1 MSRAAF
7 VDATERWTALSTSTR
22 NTRTVP
28 AAACAVECGATRS
41 RTSIAGLRETG
52 HDGAAMQRSEW
63 VEQYAAS
70 FAGEPFVR
78 EFVFAN
84 PKFLK
89 SGIEKEVAD
98 LLFVFRGNA
107 LVAQLKSQEDPAA
120 RDPARLAA
128 WVAKRAHDGASQL
141 GGSLRTLEVR
151 DAWCAHARRGR
162 VTFAAGSLSPVHGLV
177 IVECRDAR
185 VHVPALPL
193 EVAGTPVAYL
203 DTNDFLNVVDQLRS
217 FRDLA
222 AYLTARAALGEDVRR
237 HLGGERATLEYYLLH
252 DATFDGWTSY
262 DAAATRAAAE
272 RIERTA
278 QFTAKHHRDIPAR
291 FLEYVA
297 DTLAERLSTYREG
310 LDAGTLARFDEDASR
325 LRYLAMQEILCTL
338 SLVGRRQLGAAMLDT
353 FGPPGGPPRWLHRAV
368 YLDEDLTHVF
378 VLVASHGESRQTIFQ
393 RLTVLLRS
401 ALAHYGRRN
410 ALGIVDRDSVG
421 FEMML
426 VQEFEPTPEDHA
438 AAAELWQH
446 LRVDHLRD
454 RLL

>member
-1 MSRAAF
+1 
-7 VDATERWTALSTSTR
+7 
-22 NTRTVP
+22 
-28 AAACAVECGATRS
+28 
-41 RTSIAGLRETG
+41 
-52 HDGAAMQRSEW
+52 MQRSEW

-98 LLFVFRGNA
+98 LLFAFRSHA
-107 LVAQLKSQEDPAA
+107 IVAQLKSQEDPAT
-120 RDPARLAA
+120 RDAARLDA
-128 WVAKRAHDGASQL
+128 WIAKRADDGASQL
-141 GGSLRTLEVR
+141 RGSLRTLRAR
-151 DAWCAHARRGR
+151 DTWCQHARRGR
-162 VTFAAGSLSPVHGLV
+162 VTFAAGSLTAIHGVVL
-177 IVECRDAR
+177 VECRDAR
-185 VHVPALPL
+185 VRVPNLSL
-193 EVAGTPVAYL
+193 DIDGTPIAYF

-222 AYLTARAALGEDVRR
+222 AYLTARAALGDDVRLQ
-237 HLGGERATLEYYLLH
+237 LGGERATLEYYLLH
-252 DATFDGWTSY
+252 DASFTGWTSY
-262 DAAATRAAAE
+262 DDAAASAATE
-272 RIERTA
+272 RIERTT
-278 QFTAKHHRDIPAR
+278 QFTAKHQRDIPAR
-291 FLEYVA
+291 FLEDVA

-310 LDAGTLARFDEDASR
+310 LDADTLARFDEDASR
-325 LRYLAMQEILCTL
+325 LRYLAMQEILCNL

-353 FGPPGGPPRWLHRAV
+353 FGPPGGPPRWLHRAA
-368 YLDEDLTHVF
+368 YLDEDPTHVF

-438 AAAELWQH
+438 AAAEFWQH

-454 RLL
+454 RLV